1 MKRLCGCFRMGQQPS
16 VQDKEVGS
24 DDDDDA
30 DG

>member
-1 MKRLCGCFRMGQQPS
+1 MKRLCCFRMGQQPS